1 MAALF
6 TLILNYHSYTDNPFI
21 TVTQTILLS
30 QLHRQSLYH
39 SYTDNLFITVTQKIP
54 LSIMKHYI
62 GPMHLLTQS
71 YRVRR
76 GVGITKPGQSV
87 KI

>member
-21 TVTQTILLS
+21 TVTQTIPLA

-39 SYTDNLFITVTQKIP
+39 SYTDNPFITVTQTIP
-54 LSIMKHYI
+54 LSQ
-62 GPMHLLTQS
+62 LNRQS
-71 YRVRR
+71 LYHN
-76 GVGITKPGQSV
+76 
-87 KI
+87 